1 MTPNL
6 ESELNMSMAD
16 TCLFRRGR
24 IVLGIGVALLA
35 LGLSVF
41 TPVFT
46 PGPAGA
52 AERLAGPVPARVMSV
67 LDGDTIEV
75 RARIWLGQEV
85 RARVR
90 LAGIDAP
97 ELNGRC
103 ARERDLAAEA
113 RAFLVARPTPT
124 DADPAEVH
132 LRDIRYGKFAGRVL
146 ARVEAPD
153 GEDLSHSL
161 LAAGLARAYNGGRRA
176 PWCPDL
182 G

>member
-1 MTPNL
+1 MTTTPGSKRNTSL
-6 ESELNMSMAD
+6 AAI
-16 TCLFRRGR
+16 CLFHRGP
-24 IVLGIGVALLA
+24 IVLGIGACLLA

-41 TPVFT
+41 TSGT
-46 PGPAGA
+46 AGS

-97 ELNGRC
+97 ELDGGC
-103 ARERDLAAEA
+103 MRERDLAAEA
-113 RAFLVARPTPT
+113 RAFLVSRLTP
-124 DADPAEVH
+124 AGAEPAEIS

-153 GEDLSHSL
+153 GEDLGHSL
-161 LAAGLARAYNGGRRA
+161 LAAGLARPYNGGRRA
-176 PWCPDL
+176 PWCPNL

>member
-1 MTPNL
+1 MKTSPG
-6 ESELNMSMAD
+6 SKLNTAMVD
-16 TCLFRRGR
+16 ICLFQR
-24 IVLGIGVALLA
+24 VPALFGIGICLLA
-35 LGLSVF
+35 LGFSVL
-41 TPVFT
+41 T

-97 ELNGRC
+97 ELDGRC
-103 ARERDLAAEA
+103 VRERGLAADA
-113 RAFLVARPTPT
+113 RAFLAARLTPS
-124 DADPAEVH
+124 AGEHAEVH
-132 LRDIRYGKFAGRVL
+132 LHDIRYGKFAGRVL
-146 ARVEAPD
+146 ARVEALD
-153 GEDLSHSL
+153 GEDLGRSL
-161 LAAGLARAYNGGRRA
+161 LAAGLARPYKGGRRA

>member
-1 MTPNL
+1 MTPNP
-6 ESELNMSMAD
+6 ESELNRSMAN
-16 TCLFRRGR
+16 TCLFNRGR
-24 IVLGIGVALLA
+24 IVLGIGVVLLA
-35 LGLSVF
+35 LGLS
-41 TPVFT
+41 VFT

-103 ARERDLAAEA
+103 ARERDLAAAA
-113 RAFLVARPTPT
+113 RAFLVARLTPAG
-124 DADPAEVH
+124 ADPAEVH